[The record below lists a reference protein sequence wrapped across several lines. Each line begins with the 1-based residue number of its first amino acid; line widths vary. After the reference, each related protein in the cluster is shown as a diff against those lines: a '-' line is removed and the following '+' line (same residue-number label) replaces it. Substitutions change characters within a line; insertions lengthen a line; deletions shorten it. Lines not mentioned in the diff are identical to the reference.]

1 LDGSPIHAG
10 DGGHGDGED
19 AYGGRE
25 GAAVPAEGYL
35 DLDRGASSAAGGE
48 EPAELGNDG
57 GGGGGGGLLLC
68 LGLVRGEPNMQGGPG
83 GTSGIPSEIW
93 GACLFRNGVVHPSCS
108 SIPK

>member
-35 DLDRGASSAAGGE
+35 DLDRGASG
-48 EPAELGNDG
+48 AE
-57 GGGGGGGLLLC
+57 GGL
-68 LGLVRGEPNMQGGPG
+68 
-83 GTSGIPSEIW
+83 
-93 GACLFRNGVVHPSCS
+93 
-108 SIPK
+108 

>member
-1 LDGSPIHAG
+1 MDGSPIHAG

-48 EPAELGNDG
+48 EPAELGKDDG
-57 GGGGGGGLLLC
+57 E
-68 LGLVRGEPNMQGGPG
+68 LVMVV
-83 GTSGIPSEIW
+83 
-93 GACLFRNGVVHPSCS
+93 GVVVYGLGW
-108 SIPK
+108 